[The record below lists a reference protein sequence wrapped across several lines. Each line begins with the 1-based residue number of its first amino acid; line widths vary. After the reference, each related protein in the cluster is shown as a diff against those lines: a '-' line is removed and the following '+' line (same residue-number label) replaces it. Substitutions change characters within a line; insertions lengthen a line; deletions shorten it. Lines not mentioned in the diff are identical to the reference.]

1 MIFDAKLIR
10 NANPPTIILIQ
21 VLKAHQG
28 FQVPAVHEVAVA
40 E

>member
-1 MIFDAKLIR
+1 MRNCIR

-21 VLKAHQG
+21 VLKAHQE
-28 FQVPAVHEVAVA
+28 FQVPAVHEVAMA